1 MFFLLPT
8 IYSTVSRIYYNIY
21 LSSISIMK
29 ILLFILLVKNLFQP
43 LLTIVNKGTV
53 VFYLMIFADVVLV
66 AT

>member
-1 MFFLLPT
+1 
-8 IYSTVSRIYYNIY
+8 
-21 LSSISIMK
+21 MK

-53 VFYLMIFADVVLV
+53 VFYLNKGTVVFYLMIFADVVLV